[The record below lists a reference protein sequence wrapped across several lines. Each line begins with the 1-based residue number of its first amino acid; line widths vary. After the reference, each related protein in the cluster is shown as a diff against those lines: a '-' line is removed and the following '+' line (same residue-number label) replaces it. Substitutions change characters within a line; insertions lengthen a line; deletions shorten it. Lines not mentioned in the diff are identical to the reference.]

1 MQQRSTAAILGHVL
15 IVARYLLREFL
26 LASGAVL
33 LGIVVTLIAADTLL
47 HLDDL
52 DGGLSAWLDGLD
64 RMLDVIPLGV
74 PMACT
79 VGVVWSLTRAVRS
92 REITA
97 IRCGGIPLR
106 TALLPIVAASAV
118 ISLLLGVFQDRVSV
132 QLRQERFDAQQ
143 DAERAR
149 PVKRNGHW
157 WYASG
162 ASVFVATGYDA
173 KTGSLEDV
181 TWFEYSEQRTIR
193 LRIDAASAVHVD
205 GNHWEFRDA
214 VVRSFGGERLGLRVE
229 PTVRVDLGLS
239 TQDLEHAG
247 RPARYETLHGLASR
261 MRDEAGEQL
270 TSLEAS
276 FHGRLAQP
284 LSVLV
289 LVLLALPFAVR
300 DAERGDS
307 FPRALLA
314 ALVAAGGFFA
324 LWSGALLAA
333 RMGIL
338 PPALPVWAVML
349 GVLAAASWRFRQVS
363 E

>member
-1 MQQRSTAAILGHVL
+1 MQQRVAAAILARVL
-15 IVARYLLREFL
+15 IVSRYLLREFL

-33 LGIVVTLIAADTLL
+33 LAIVVTWIAADTLL
-47 HLDDL
+47 HLDEL
-52 DGGLSAWLDGLD
+52 EGGVSAWLAGLD

-74 PMACT
+74 PMSCA
-79 VGVVWSLTRAVRS
+79 VGVVWSITRAVRS

-106 TALLPIVAASAV
+106 SALLPIVAASAV

-132 QLRQERFDAQQ
+132 QLRRDRYDAQQ

-162 ASVFVATGYDA
+162 SSVFVAGGYDA
-173 KTGSLEDV
+173 ETGTLEDE
-181 TWFEYSEQRTIR
+181 TWFDYSDERTIR
-193 LRIDAASAVHVD
+193 LRIDAASAVNVE
-205 GNHWEFRDA
+205 GNNWEFRDA
-214 VVRSFGGERLGLRVE
+214 VVRSFGGARLGLRAE

-239 TQDLEHAG
+239 TRDLEHAD
-247 RPARYETLHGLASR
+247 RPARYESLVGLASR
-261 MRDEAGEQL
+261 MRDEVGEQL
-270 TSLEAS
+270 IELEAS

-289 LVLLALPFAVR
+289 LVLLALPFAAR

-314 ALVAAGGFFA
+314 AMVGAGGFFA
-324 LWSGALLAA
+324 VWTGALLAA
-333 RMGIL
+333 RSGTL
-338 PPALPVWAVML
+338 PPALPVWTVML
-349 GVLAAASWRFRQVS
+349 GFLAAATWRFRQVS